1 MNEQEALELIKF
13 KRPRTCKMVNGTYQ
27 GGFPDEESD
36 VGIAFA
42 IAINALEKQI
52 AKKPS
57 FEGDGY
63 WNGQLVYDTW
73 ICPCCDKHYEVEY
86 EEYEHC
92 PSCGQKIDWS
102 D

>member
-1 MNEQEALELIKF
+1 MRAGKKVFQLTESEAIKELNS
-13 KRPRTCKMVNGTYQ
+13 CH
-27 GGFPDEESD
+27 
-36 VGIAFA
+36 AFELSSECRELTKK
-42 IAINALEKQI
+42 ALEKQI

-63 WNGQLVYDTW
+63 WNGQLIYDTW

-102 D
+102 DSDGKID